1 MSTEATTNKKVKLT
15 LSDILSLDIELSGFV
30 NPETKETVFK
40 GLLAQDL
47 SLVTKF
53 KLSELRDTIA
63 PHKKNVEDLK
73 NEIIKS
79 KGEEKDGAVS
89 IPIMK
94 DDKLNPLFIEFQEE
108 YNKLLA
114 EEKKIE
120 VPNFNIND
128 FNITTTES
136 YDVFFKILK
145 DSKK

>member
-1 MSTEATTNKKVKLT
+1 MENKKVKLT
-15 LSDILSLDIELSGFV
+15 LSDILGLDIELSGFV
-30 NPETKETVFK
+30 NQESGEQMIK

-63 PHKKNVEDLK
+63 PHKKNIEDLK

-94 DDKLNPLFIEFQEE
+94 DDKFNPVFLEFQQE
-108 YNKLLA
+108 YNTLLA
-114 EEKKIE
+114 EEKEIE
-120 VPNFNIND
+120 VPNLKIED
-128 FNITTTES
+128 FNISTIEN
-136 YDVFFKILK
+136 YYVFFKLLK
-145 DSKK
+145 EAK